1 MTNTKEYMR
10 QEGKKRLTADPMEQG
25 ETRPAADQANPE
37 DDVKGLGDDG
47 KARPLWMRITNRLPM
62 ESMEDPLKRTI
73 YRMPKKWQRR
83 IKKTREIIKTV
94 TTRLAGLLA
103 WIWYQRPWRE
113 LTEKEKIIKAE
124 NDHRKQMSKLLKD
137 EAKLYRKRIIN
148 RCTARGLCYR
158 KRQYERD
165 GMDAMFSLLFG
176 GNIGHVSEVSFDYI
190 VMQPDAI
197 YYRVDTMSLPRGVG
211 ITDLNDDDLVTDLSV
226 ACGRAVRAD
235 FTFKKGLWFTVER
248 ASGTRGI
255 PNHVRFADMLEK
267 YPKTAGRF
275 TVPLGVTENNKPIYR
290 DIIDQPHLLVA
301 GETGSGK
308 SNMIHVIIAS
318 LLMRTDPDELKI
330 IMVDLKGGLELYHY
344 EGVPHLLEV
353 EGTDKGIIY
362 DREDVPQALD
372 WLIREGERRAKKIK
386 SAGHRNLANFNKYK
400 SSNRIP
406 RIILIIDEWADV
418 RLVRGLGAKCERR
431 LSNLAQKMRAVGI
444 HIILATQ
451 SPKKEVIST
460 LIKTN
465 LPGKMAFSCPT
476 NTASILIIDNSK
488 ARGLQPQ
495 GRYIYQKGSESLEIQ
510 APFVSDN
517 MLKKITAGA
526 MEGYQAVA
534 MRGHDVSELEIITHS
549 VDKLDGDMGVRDIY
563 SNFRGRMTQQA
574 VIEILGK
581 MDGQTY
587 NLRGSTYQVEPAAGP
602 VPRHLKLLD
611 ESKQVDLTEAK

>member
-1 MTNTKEYMR
+1 MTDTKEYMR
-10 QEGKKRLTADPMEQG
+10 RKGTKRLIADPMEEG
-25 ETRPAADQANPE
+25 RTRPEPDQANPE
-37 DDVKGLGDDG
+37 DKGQGKGDAG
-47 KARPLWMRITNRLPM
+47 LARPIWLRLTNRLPM

-83 IKKTREIIKTV
+83 IKKARELTKTV
-94 TTRLAGLLA
+94 TTRLADLLS

-137 EAKLYRKRIIN
+137 EAKLYRKRIVN

-158 KRQYERD
+158 KKQYERD
-165 GMDAMFSLLFG
+165 GMDAVFNLLFG
-176 GNIGHVSEVSFDYI
+176 GKVGHVSEVSFDYI

-211 ITDLNDDDLVTDLSV
+211 ITDLNDDELVTDLSV

-235 FTFKKGLWFTVER
+235 FTFKQGLWFTVER

-255 PNHVRFADMLEK
+255 PNHVRFGDMMEK

-275 TVPLGVTENNKPIYR
+275 TIPLGVTENNKPIYR
-290 DIIDQPHLLVA
+290 DITAQPHLLVA

-318 LLMRTDPDELKI
+318 LLMRTDPDDLKI

-353 EGTDKGIIY
+353 EGSDKGIIY
-362 DREDVPQALD
+362 DRENVPQTLD
-372 WLIREGERRAKKIK
+372 WLIKEGERRAKKIK
-386 SAGHRNLANFNKYK
+386 AAGHRNLASFNKYK
-400 SSNRIP
+400 SAHRIP

-418 RLVRGLGAKCERR
+418 RLVRGLGSRCERR

-451 SPKKEVIST
+451 SPKKEVVST

-476 NTASILIIDNSK
+476 NTASNLIIDNTK

-510 APFVSDN
+510 APFVSDK
-517 MLKKITAGA
+517 MLRKITAGA
-526 MEGYQAVA
+526 VEGYQAVE
-534 MRGHDVSELEIITHS
+534 MRGHDVTELEIVTYSI
-549 VDKLDGDMGVRDIY
+549 DKLDGELGVRDIY
-563 SNFRGRMTQQA
+563 SKFRGRMTQQA
-574 VIEILGK
+574 AINLLGK

-587 NLRGSTYQVEPAAGP
+587 TLRGNTYQVEPAAGP
-602 VPRHLKLLD
+602 IPRHLELLD
-611 ESKQVDLTEAK
+611 EN